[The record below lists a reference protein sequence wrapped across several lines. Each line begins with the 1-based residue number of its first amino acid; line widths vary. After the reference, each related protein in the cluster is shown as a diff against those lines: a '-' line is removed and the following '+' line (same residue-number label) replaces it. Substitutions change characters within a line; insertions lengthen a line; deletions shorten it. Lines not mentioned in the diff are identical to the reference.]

1 VRLIALAIT
10 LMLGLLA
17 PLAGEAQPAPMA
29 RVGIVAGQ
37 PSSDLLPS
45 LDQFRQELRKLG
57 WIEGQ
62 NISVL
67 ELLSAEGRNERLP
80 ELAARALKADPRAL
94 VPVIRFRLVSNVA
107 AIEPE
112 KLKTAIEKYKE
123 RKLLVTVL
131 EALRTAA
138 LLKNQLGDLGFKGV
152 AADIVL
158 TVPPAVNV
166 EFLKDPPPLDV

>member
-1 VRLIALAIT
+1 
-10 LMLGLLA
+10 MLGLLA

-80 ELAARALKADPRAL
+80 ELAARALKADPR
-94 VPVIRFRLVSNVA
+94 VIVVFSAPATRILKQATN
-107 AIEPE
+107 IPE
-112 KLKTAIEKYKE
+112 WWPRMSIA
-123 RKLLVTVL
+123 
-131 EALRTAA
+131 
-138 LLKNQLGDLGFKGV
+138 F
-152 AADIVL
+152 
-158 TVPPAVNV
+158 
-166 EFLKDPPPLDV
+166 